1 MQSNAQEFV
10 YLSLDQAN
18 AILTAS
24 QGGWPIADT
33 RR

>member
-10 YLSLDQAN
+10 YLSLNQAN

-24 QGGWPIADT
+24 QGGWQIPG
-33 RR
+33 